1 MAHVKNTKPEGIPV
15 KKLLMP
21 ASVLLIGAFFAGP
34 AAAECKAEKQP
45 TEMTYTEMRAFY
57 DCIRPGLIE
66 GYQKRGK
73 NPIAL
78 GYSDWKAVS
87 TAPAAPGVHSGQYL
101 MTYVN
106 PLGYDDYVAFQ
117 TDGVN
122 MPVGTLIAKENF
134 SFKKNGT
141 LKKGAL
147 LMMEKVGLDNA
158 PDTGGWVYSG
168 VKPNGKKLKVDQKG
182 FCHACH
188 QAWPGQDFLGYP
200 IREVRVSAN

>member
-1 MAHVKNTKPEGIPV
+1 MKRTVLSFALLTVTAFGMNAGAH
-15 KKLLMP
+15 
-21 ASVLLIGAFFAGP
+21 
-34 AAAECKAEKQP
+34 AADCKAAKKP
-45 TEMTYTEMRAFY
+45 SEMSHAEMRALY
-57 DCIRPGLIE
+57 DDCIRKSLTA

-73 NPIAL
+73 NPIAMA
-78 GYSDWKAVS
+78 YTNWRAAS
-87 TAPAAPGVHSGQYL
+87 TAPAAPGVHSGQHL

-106 PLGYDDYVAFQ
+106 PLGYASYVAFKSQ
-117 TDGVN
+117 GAS
-122 MPVGTLIAKENF
+122 MPVGTQIAKENF
-134 SFKKNGT
+134 SFKGNGK

-147 LMMEKVGLDNA
+147 LMMEKVGLDAA

-200 IREVRVSAN
+200 IPAVRASSGY